1 MRRLILAGFVS
12 LAAFGAVQLSLPQ
25 ADAAPPRCDLVRCEA
40 CPAGTV
46 LAPTGNNCCRCKPVN
61 A

>member
-12 LAAFGAVQLSLPQ
+12 LAAFGAVQLSLPE
-25 ADAAPPRCDLVRCEA
+25 AAAAPPRCDLVRCME

-46 LAPTGNNCCRCKPVN
+46 LAPTGNDCCRCK
-61 A
+61 